1 MPCTGPSVTLES
13 YADSKQSSNASGLAV
28 PDERANLLRNT
39 RRRHSFHTSRRLSC
53 DYDADAIFLRVELFL
68 TEMERRLQWLEEYRQ
83 SHMTHIDA
91 RLKRGYAALLSVRD
105 SCCYAS
111 GELMGSGKRRAK
123 ILVETLEDRYN
134 EVLAT
139 KETFEQKAHAS
150 MRLMENFLGEL
161 ELAAQSVR
169 DRGLYSTLDDGWRA
183 VEPSLTHAREV
194 MDESLAHAREVM
206 DESIEHAREALQK
219 RIERAIQL
227 AKEQR
232 LIHYSDLPHPWRV
245 NPHILQGYRFTTSK
259 IECVT
264 SVFTF
269 SNELFNIWS
278 HFIGLIIVLAIA
290 FYFYPSNPNFS
301 ASTTTDVA
309 IAGIFF
315 LAACKCLVCS
325 TLWHTMNGIASQP
338 LMERFACVDYTG
350 ISLLVAASIVTTEY
364 TAFYCEPVSRWI
376 YIVTTSTLG
385 IAGVIL
391 PWHPTFNRSDMAWAR
406 VAFYV
411 TLAATGF
418 APIAQL
424 SLTRSLGWSLYF
436 YAPLLKSLGV
446 YLLGALVYASQI
458 PERWH
463 PGFFDYLGG
472 SHNIWHVAVLGGI
485 LFHYGAMQDL
495 FTGAFVRAEGECP
508 TLVV

>member
-1 MPCTGPSVTLES
+1 MACTAPSLTVES
-13 YADSKQSSNASGLAV
+13 YADLDLASNASGFAT
-28 PDERANLLRNT
+28 PNERANLLRNR
-39 RRRHSFHTSRRLSC
+39 RRRHSFHTNRRLSC
-53 DYDADAIFLRVELFL
+53 DHDADAIFLRVELFL

-91 RLKRGYAALLSVRD
+91 RLKRGYAALVSVRD
-105 SCCYAS
+105 SCSHAS
-111 GELMGSGKRRAK
+111 GELMGGGKRRAK
-123 ILVETLEDRYN
+123 ILVETLEDRYK
-134 EVLAT
+134 EALAT
-139 KETFEQKAHAS
+139 KETLEQKAQAS
-150 MRLMENFLGEL
+150 MRLMESFLGEL
-161 ELAAQSVR
+161 EVSAQAVR
-169 DRGLYSTLDDGWRA
+169 DRGLYGTLDDGWRA
-183 VEPSLTHAREV
+183 VEPGLTHAREV
-194 MDESLAHAREVM
+194 MDESVER
-206 DESIEHAREALQK
+206 AREALQK
-219 RIERAIQL
+219 SIERAIHL
-227 AKEQR
+227 ANEKR
-232 LIHYSDLPHPWRV
+232 LIQYSDLPHPWRV
-245 NPHILQGYRFTTSK
+245 NPYILQGYRFTTSK

-278 HFIGLIIVLAIA
+278 HFIGLLVVLAVA
-290 FYFYPSNPNFS
+290 FYFYPANPNFS
-301 ASTTTDVA
+301 LSTKTDITVA
-309 IAGIFF
+309 AIFF
-315 LAACKCLVCS
+315 IAACKCLVCS
-325 TLWHTMNGIASQP
+325 TLWHTMNSIASQP

-391 PWHPTFNRSDMAWAR
+391 PWHPTFNRADMAWAR

-436 YAPLLKSLGV
+436 YAPLLKSLAV
-446 YLLGALVYASQI
+446 YLLGAMIYASQI
-458 PERWH
+458 PERWL
-463 PGFFDYLGG
+463 PGFFDYIGG

-485 LFHYGAMQDL
+485 LFHYTAMQDL
-495 FTGAFVRAEGECP
+495 FTGAFIRAEGECP
-508 TLVV
+508 SLAM

>member
-1 MPCTGPSVTLES
+1 MACTAPSVTLES
-13 YADSKQSSNASGLAV
+13 YAYLDPTSNASGLAT
-28 PDERANLLRNT
+28 PDERSGFLRNR
-39 RRRHSFHTSRRLSC
+39 RRRHSFHTNRRLSC
-53 DYDADAIFLRVELFL
+53 DHDADAIFLRVELFL

-91 RLKRGYAALLSVRD
+91 RLRRGYATLVSVRD
-105 SCCYAS
+105 SCSHAS
-111 GELMGSGKRRAK
+111 GELMGGGKRRAK
-123 ILVETLEDRYN
+123 ILVETLEERYK
-134 EVLAT
+134 EALAT
-139 KETFEQKAHAS
+139 KETLEQKAQAS

-161 ELAAQSVR
+161 EAGAQAVR
-169 DRGLYSTLDDGWRA
+169 DRGLYGTLDDGWRA
-183 VEPSLTHAREV
+183 VEPGLTHAREV
-194 MDESLAHAREVM
+194 MDESVER
-206 DESIEHAREALQK
+206 AREALQK
-219 RIERAIQL
+219 SIERAIQL
-227 AKEQR
+227 ANEKR
-232 LIHYSDLPHPWRV
+232 LIQYSDLPHPWRV

-278 HFIGLIIVLAIA
+278 HLIGLLIVLAVA

-301 ASTTTDVA
+301 LSTKTDIA
-309 IAGIFF
+309 IAAIFF
-315 LAACKCLVCS
+315 IAACKCLVCS
-325 TLWHTMNGIASQP
+325 TLWHTMNSIASQS

-364 TAFYCEPVSRWI
+364 TAFYCEPTSRWI
-376 YIVTTSTLG
+376 YIITTSTLG

-391 PWHPTFNRSDMAWAR
+391 PWHPTFNRADMAWAR

-424 SLTRSLGWSLYF
+424 SLTRSLGWCLYF

-446 YLLGALVYASQI
+446 YLLGAMIYAMQI
-458 PERWH
+458 PERWL

-508 TLVV
+508 SLTM

>member
-1 MPCTGPSVTLES
+1 MACTAPSVTVES
-13 YADSKQSSNASGLAV
+13 YTDSEPSSTPKATGFLA
-28 PDERANLLRNT
+28 PDDRAGILRN
-39 RRRHSFHTSRRLSC
+39 RQRRHSFHTSRRLSC

-68 TEMERRLQWLEEYRQ
+68 IEMERRLQWLEEYRQ
-83 SHMTHIDA
+83 SHITHIDS
-91 RLKRGYAALLSVRD
+91 RLKRGYAAMVSVRD
-105 SCCYAS
+105 SCSHAS
-111 GELMGSGKRRAK
+111 GELMGGGKRRAK

-134 EVLAT
+134 DVLAT
-139 KETFEQKAHAS
+139 KETLEQKAQTS

-161 ELAAQSVR
+161 EASVLSVR
-169 DRGLYSTLDDGWRA
+169 HSGLYNTLDNGWRA
-183 VEPSLTHAREV
+183 VEPSITHAREV
-194 MDESLAHAREVM
+194 MDEGVERAK
-206 DESIEHAREALQK
+206 EAMQK
-219 RIERAIQL
+219 NIERAIRL
-227 AKEQR
+227 AQEKR
-232 LIHYSDLPHPWRV
+232 LIQYSDLPHPWRV

-278 HFIGLIIVLAIA
+278 HLIGLVVVLAVA

-301 ASTTTDVA
+301 LSTKTDIA
-309 IAGIFF
+309 IAAVFF
-315 LAACKCLVCS
+315 VAACKCLVCS
-325 TLWHTMNGIASQP
+325 TLWHTMNSIASQP

-364 TAFYCEPVSRWI
+364 TAFYCEPVSRWV
-376 YIVTTSTLG
+376 YILTTSALG

-391 PWHPTFNRSDMAWAR
+391 PWHPTFNRADMAWAR

-424 SLTRSLGWSLYF
+424 SVTRGLGWSLYF
-436 YAPLLKSLGV
+436 YSPLLKSLAV
-446 YLLGALVYASQI
+446 YLTGALIYASQV
-458 PERWH
+458 PERWR

-495 FTGAFVRAEGECP
+495 FRGAFMRAEGECP
-508 TLVV
+508 SLTL